1 MTITGYSSA
10 IVDVMLGWLKGFANW
25 VLRLFHLAGGAGTS
39 PLLWLAHNWL
49 FLLIVLMAIGVAADI
64 LVWLVRWRP
73 HWVWFRKER
82 VIVNDDNFFND
93 SDIWDQLDL
102 VPDDLLEKN
111 WQERDYV
118 VASTVVK
125 PRDGAR
131 SATATP
137 GSGNRRGRDGATV
150 VKRGAETEGKGS
162 FRRGERRRKPGG
174 AGYEAHRRR
183 LKESEEKARRI
194 RSEREAD
201 LFGLDGNQPDV
212 TDFYEDE
219 VFNVNNLPRVNDYP
233 FEDAEDSEE
242 R

>member
-1 MTITGYSSA
+1 MTISAYSSA
-10 IVDVMLGWLKGFANW
+10 IVDTMLGWLKGFANW
-25 VLRLFHLAGGAGTS
+25 VLRLFNLAGSAGTS

-49 FLLIVLMAIGVAADI
+49 FLLIILMAIGVTADI

-82 VIVNDDNFFND
+82 VIVNDDSFFND
-93 SDIWDQLDL
+93 SDIRDQLEL

-125 PRDGAR
+125 PQDGSKDKA
-131 SATATP
+131 
-137 GSGNRRGRDGATV
+137 SGRRGSIVVRREKATV
-150 VKRGAETEGKGS
+150 Q
-162 FRRGERRRKPGG
+162 RGEKRQRLLKGEEARRKSGT
-174 AGYEAHRRR
+174 AAYEVHQKR
-183 LKESEEKARRI
+183 LRESEEKARRI
-194 RSEREAD
+194 RSERERD

-219 VFNVNNLPRVNDYP
+219 VFNVNNLPRPNDFP
-233 FEDAEDSEE
+233 FEDEPDSEE